1 MARGDNIKIAIFSDT
16 HFGFGKGTE
25 TENDCYEQAEEAF
38 KISEGYDMILVPG
51 DIFDSRVP
59 RQDVLA
65 KALNIFFQAKTI
77 SCDTELVQ
85 VKGKEQKIHHL
96 NKTGIP
102 TVAIAGT
109 HERRGK
115 DMTNPVNLLN
125 VTGYLIGLHSETA
138 IYRKGKETVAI
149 TGISGVPEAFARE
162 VFKKI
167 DPRPEE
173 GCINILLMHQSVG
186 KYVYTDERSPGL
198 DIEDLPEGFDLIV
211 NGHIHWRNDC
221 MIGPKKD
228 TLFLIPGST
237 LTTQVRANEAGKD
250 KGVTIYDTKTKKTE
264 FIPLKTQRKV
274 IYKEIECNK
283 KSIKEI
289 KENVI
294 RYLSEISKEIF
305 TKKPVVRIKIA
316 GKIDSNNSRIDLS
329 DIIAKNRDR
338 YILSFRNSLENSKQ
352 DKSMKLLSELMENRV
367 SVDSMGLE
375 IMKDYAGKAKISFD
389 CRQIFELLA
398 DGRIEDAEDMLLK
411 LPKDEKN
418 R

>member
-1 MARGDNIKIAIFSDT
+1 
-16 HFGFGKGTE
+16 
-25 TENDCYEQAEEAF
+25 
-38 KISEGYDMILVPG
+38 
-51 DIFDSRVP
+51 
-59 RQDVLA
+59 
-65 KALNIFFQAKTI
+65 NIFFHAKTI

-85 VKGKEQKIHHL
+85 VKGKEQKIHQL

-102 TVAIAGT
+102 IVAIAGT

-125 VTGYLIGLHSETA
+125 TTGYLIGLHSETA
-138 IYRKGKETVAI
+138 IYRKDKETVAI

-167 DPRPEE
+167 DPRPED
-173 GCINILLMHQSVG
+173 GCINIMLMHQSVG

-274 IYKEIECNK
+274 IYKEIECDK
-283 KSIKEI
+283 KSIREI

-294 RYLSEISKEIF
+294 EYLSEISKEIY
-305 TKKPVVRIKIA
+305 TKKPVVRIKIT

-338 YILSFRNSLENSKQ
+338 YILSFKNNLKNDKQ
-352 DKSMKLLSELMENRV
+352 DKSMKLLSELIDNRL
-367 SVDSMGLE
+367 SIDSMGLE

-389 CRQIFELLA
+389 YRQIFELLA
-398 DGRIEDAEDMLLK
+398 DGRVEDAEDMLLK
-411 LPKDEKN
+411 LPKDKKN
-418 R
+418 SQS